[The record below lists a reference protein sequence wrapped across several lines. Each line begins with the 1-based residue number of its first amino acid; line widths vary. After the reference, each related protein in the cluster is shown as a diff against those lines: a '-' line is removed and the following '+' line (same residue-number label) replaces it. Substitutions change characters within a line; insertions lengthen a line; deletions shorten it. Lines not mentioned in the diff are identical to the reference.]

1 MFRSKKILRAKFKS
15 LIFLKIR
22 EINIMS
28 KNLKSVITC
37 DLDGKIETFSEGAQ
51 QLFGYTEEE
60 IIGKGRVSDFSAGQI
75 VLGHVVNWLAE
86 SVEKGAWE
94 GNTVFLHKD
103 GTEMPCKIKI
113 TPTKDKE
120 GNHIGYC
127 GVTSPLSDKSADEV
141 RPKIS
146 FGTKLFSWMVIMRL
160 PFLTATIVPILLGA
174 AVASRFVSIDWFY
187 FTLTMLGGFLLHIG
201 TNTSNDYYDHTSG
214 TDEANYNYMV
224 PFSGGS
230 RSIQMGLI
238 SAKGMLNVAI
248 ITFALSAIVGI
259 PLIYKAGINILY
271 LGIVGFLSGLFYTAP
286 PFRFASRKGMGELLI
301 GLNFGPLMVAGSFLV
316 QTNGDMTHIIDAVF
330 AGIPIGF
337 LVAAIVFVNQF
348 PDHDGDKATGK
359 NNLVVVFGP
368 EKARIGYVALI
379 VGAFVS
385 IIALS
390 WTNPLTFPTLSLV
403 SLITSVYSIFTIKTL
418 YKHYDNRLLQP
429 ANAGTI
435 GLHFL
440 TGLFFCA
447 GIWLG

>member
-1 MFRSKKILRAKFKS
+1 MND
-15 LIFLKIR
+15 
-22 EINIMS
+22 E
-28 KNLKSVITC
+28 LKSVITC

-51 QLFGYTEEE
+51 ELFGYSADE
-60 IIGKGRVSDFSAGQI
+60 IIGKGRVSDFSAGEI

-86 SVEKGAWE
+86 SVEKGKWE
-94 GNTVFLHKD
+94 GDTVFLHKD
-103 GTEMPCKIKI
+103 RHEIPCKIKI
-113 TPTKDKE
+113 TPTKDKN

-127 GVTSPLSDKSADEV
+127 GITIPLKDKTAESV

-146 FGTKLFSWMVIMRL
+146 FTTKMFCWMVIMRL

-174 AVASRFVSIDWFY
+174 AVASRYVSIDWIY
-187 FTLTMLGGFLLHIG
+187 FALTMLGGFFLHIG
-201 TNTSNDYYDHTSG
+201 TNTSNDYFDHTSG

-238 SAKGMLNVAI
+238 SAKGMLYLSIA
-248 ITFALSAIVGI
+248 TFAIGGLIGI
-259 PLIYKAGINILY
+259 PLINKAGINILY
-271 LGIVGFLSGLFYTAP
+271 LGFIGFLSGFFYTAP
-286 PFRFASRKGMGELLI
+286 PFRFASRKGLGELLI
-301 GLNFGPLMVAGSFLV
+301 GLNFGPLMAAGSFLV
-316 QTNGDMTHIIDAVF
+316 QTSGDITYLNDAIL
-330 AGIPIGF
+330 AGIPIGL
-337 LVAAIVFVNQF
+337 LVAAIVYVNQF

-368 EKARIGYVALI
+368 EKARVGYVFLI
-379 VGAFVS
+379 IGAFIS
-385 IIALS
+385 IIALALAK
-390 WTNPLTFPTLSLV
+390 PETFPMLSLI
-403 SLITSVYSIFTIKTL
+403 SLITSFYSIYTIKTL

-440 TGLFFCA
+440 TGVFFCA

>member
-1 MFRSKKILRAKFKS
+1 
-15 LIFLKIR
+15 
-22 EINIMS
+22 MS
-28 KNLKSVITC
+28 DNLKSVITC
-37 DLDGKIETFSEGAQ
+37 DLDGKIETFSEGAE
-51 QLFGYTEEE
+51 QLFGYTKDE
-60 IIGKGRVSDFSAGQI
+60 IIGKGRVSDFSSGQI

-86 SVEKGAWE
+86 SVEKGQWKGE
-94 GNTVFLHKD
+94 TVFLHKD
-103 GTEMPCKIKI
+103 GHEIPCKIKI
-113 TPTKDKE
+113 TPTKNKNGD
-120 GNHIGYC
+120 HIGYC
-127 GVTSPLSDKSADEV
+127 GVTSPLKDKEPDQV
-141 RPKIS
+141 RPQIN

-160 PFLTATIVPILLGA
+160 PFLTATIVPILLGV
-174 AVASRFVSIDWFY
+174 AVASQLGYKIDWIY
-187 FTLTMLGGFLLHIG
+187 FSLTMLGGFLLHIG
-201 TNTSNDYYDHTSG
+201 TNTSNDYFDHTSG

-248 ITFALSAIVGI
+248 ITFSLSALVGI
-259 PLIYKAGINILY
+259 PLIVKAGINILY
-271 LGIVGFLSGLFYTAP
+271 LGIIGFLSGLFYTAP
-286 PFRFASRKGMGELLI
+286 PFRFAARKGMGELLI

-316 QTNGDMTHIIDAVF
+316 QTSGDLTHLLDA
-330 AGIPIGF
+330 ALSGIPIGF

-368 EKARIGYVALI
+368 EKARIGYVFLI
-379 VGAFVS
+379 LGAFIS
-385 IIALS
+385 IIALAL
-390 WTNPLTFPTLSLV
+390 TKPETFPILSLI
-403 SLITSVYSIFTIKTL
+403 SLITSFYSLYTIKTL

>member
-1 MFRSKKILRAKFKS
+1 
-15 LIFLKIR
+15 
-22 EINIMS
+22 MS

-51 QLFGYTEEE
+51 KLFGYTENE
-60 IIGKGRVSDFSAGQI
+60 IIGKGRVSDFSAGEI

-86 SVEKGAWE
+86 SVEKGKWE
-94 GNTVFLHKD
+94 GETVFLHKD
-103 GTEMPCKIKI
+103 GHEMPCKIKI
-113 TPTKDKE
+113 TPTKDNE

-127 GVTSPLSDKSADEV
+127 GVTSPLKEKKPDQV
-141 RPKIS
+141 RPKINL
-146 FGTKLFSWMVIMRL
+146 FTKIFCWMVIMRL
-160 PFLTATIVPILLGA
+160 PFLTATIVPILLGT
-174 AVASRFVSIDWFY
+174 AVASQLGYNIDWVY
-187 FTLTMLGGFLLHIG
+187 FTLTMIGGSLLHIG
-201 TNTSNDYYDHTSG
+201 TNTSNDYFDHTSG

-248 ITFALSAIVGI
+248 ITFILSAIIGI
-259 PLIYKAGINILY
+259 PLIMKAGINILY
-271 LGIVGFLSGLFYTAP
+271 LGIIGFLSGLFYTAP
-286 PFRFASRKGMGELLI
+286 PFRFSSRKGMGELLI

-316 QTNGDMTHIIDAVF
+316 QTAGDMTHIIDAAY

-337 LVAAIVFVNQF
+337 LVAAIVYVNQF

-368 EKARIGYVALI
+368 ERARIGYVFLI
-379 VGAFVS
+379 AGAFIS
-385 IIALS
+385 IITLAL
-390 WTNPLTFPTLSLV
+390 TKPQIFPILSLI
-403 SLITSVYSIFTIKTL
+403 SLITSFYSIYTIKTL
-418 YKHYDNRLLQP
+418 YEYYDNRLLQP